1 MFERLK
7 HIAGCEGLVL
17 GPGSLDA
24 IATCSSGDMRKA
36 VTLLQCASRLHGT
49 RVTPDS
55 VMDAAGAVPPDAV
68 ASLVT
73 SVRPPAGSF
82 DTAAVA
88 CRSLVKAGYP
98 ALQVMTQMAE
108 LLYEDDTINDL
119 VKAAIAQRLAAADKA
134 LADGA
139 DESLQ
144 LMDVASATQ
153 RALAGLPPVAPQ
165 LLRC

>member
-1 MFERLK
+1 M
-7 HIAGCEGLVL
+7 L
-17 GPGSLDA
+17 GPGALDA

-49 RVTPDS
+49 RITPDS

-68 ASLVT
+68 ARLVT
-73 SVRPPAGSF
+73 SVRPPGASF
-82 DTAAVA
+82 DTASLA
-88 CRSLVKAGYP
+88 CHSLVKAGYP

-108 LLYEDDTINDL
+108 LLYEDDTISDL
-119 VKAAIAQRLAAADKA
+119 VKAAISQRLAAADKA

-144 LMDVASATQ
+144 LLDVAAATQ
-153 RALAGLPPVAPQ
+153 RALTGMPPVAPQ